1 MPLEGLR
8 PGPRLSASYGLE
20 GKGVVLQAVNS
31 GILGGFSAFDVRA
44 LSEGHHQEL
53 QRLRNARAQQAAQAA
68 AVSQQ
73 QQQQVHA
80 AQQQQQVHAAQ
91 QQQQAHAQQQQQQ
104 LLQQQL
110 LRQSQV
116 PMLYICNYGSVAM

>member
-1 MPLEGLR
+1 LR
-8 PGPRLSASYGLE
+8 
-20 GKGVVLQAVNS
+20 LQAVNS

-53 QRLRNARAQQAAQAA
+53 QRLRNVRAQQAAQAA

-73 QQQQVHA
+73 QQQQ
-80 AQQQQQVHAAQ
+80 
-91 QQQQAHAQQQQQQ
+91 QQ

-110 LRQSQV
+110 LRQNQV
-116 PMLYICNYGSVAM
+116 SRSSSSSSSACYHTCHLQDKAFF

>member
-1 MPLEGLR
+1 M
-8 PGPRLSASYGLE
+8 
-20 GKGVVLQAVNS
+20 LQAVNS

-73 QQQQVHA
+73 QQAHA
-80 AQQQQQVHAAQ
+80 AQQQQQ
-91 QQQQAHAQQQQQQ
+91 QAHAQQQQQQQQ

-116 PMLYICNYGSVAM
+116 LISVDVIMKLSFVKLTHASGTVASSIAPHAAILSPLAR

>member
-1 MPLEGLR
+1 M
-8 PGPRLSASYGLE
+8 
-20 GKGVVLQAVNS
+20 NS

-53 QRLRNARAQQAAQAA
+53 QRLRNARAQQAAQAV

-73 QQQQVHA
+73 QAHA
-80 AQQQQQVHAAQ
+80 HAQ
-91 QQQQAHAQQQQQQ
+91 QQQQAHAQQQQQQQQQ

-116 PMLYICNYGSVAM
+116 PMLRFPNPECVPVSSLHMH

>member
-1 MPLEGLR
+1 M
-8 PGPRLSASYGLE
+8 
-20 GKGVVLQAVNS
+20 LQAVNS

-73 QQQQVHA
+73 QQQQAH
-80 AQQQQQVHAAQ
+80 AQQ
-91 QQQQAHAQQQQQQ
+91 QQQQQQ

-116 PMLYICNYGSVAM
+116 FSSFAAMIMKLCFTTPIHALGTVVCQ